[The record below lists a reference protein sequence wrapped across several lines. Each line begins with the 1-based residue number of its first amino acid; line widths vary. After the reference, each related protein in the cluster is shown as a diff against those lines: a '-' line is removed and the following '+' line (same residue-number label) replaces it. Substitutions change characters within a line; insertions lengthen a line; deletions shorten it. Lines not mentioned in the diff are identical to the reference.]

1 MRNII
6 KYNTNSVRNI
16 FPAES
21 IIGDSIANLRHALSK
36 TQTCPEP
43 EFKLFWVKL
52 CSTDNHYI
60 TTISYVYR

>member
-6 KYNTNSVRNI
+6 KYNTNSVRN
-16 FPAES
+16 

-36 TQTCPEP
+36 TQPGAEP
-43 EFKLFWVKL
+43 EFKFFWVKL

-60 TTISYVYR
+60 TAISYVYR

>member
-36 TQTCPEP
+36 TQPGAEP
-43 EFKLFWVKL
+43 EFKFF
-52 CSTDNHYI
+52 
-60 TTISYVYR
+60 

>member
-36 TQTCPEP
+36 TQTCAEP
-43 EFKLFWVKL
+43 EFKLF
-52 CSTDNHYI
+52 
-60 TTISYVYR
+60 

>member
-36 TQTCPEP
+36 TQPGAEP
-43 EFKLFWVKL
+43 EFKFFWVKL

-60 TTISYVYR
+60 TGISYVYR

>member
-36 TQTCPEP
+36 TQTF

-52 CSTDNHYI
+52 CSTDIHYI